1 MIDITLSSLGEGNG
15 VFHDLRYTNDNYG
28 GNQNLTTLSINNI
41 SGNPLEIELMN
52 GDGTYLLE
60 NVDKL
65 QIRIKG
71 GIESGEFLNMLRLI
85 LETEKIVD
93 ILK

>member
-1 MIDITLSSLGEGNG
+1 
-15 VFHDLRYTNDNYG
+15 
-28 GNQNLTTLSINNI
+28 
-41 SGNPLEIELMN
+41 MN